1 MAKYHQVMKKEV
13 TLRKIFQYLMENG
26 FCPTFEKTHITFGL
40 GENIAVL
47 EYEENILSVRLF
59 FSFEEEQYEDFLEAS
74 NSCMI
79 NSYLVRVA
87 VFDDIKNIMF
97 SCETLCDT
105 FRDFQRFFPRLLEQ
119 LAEGLDQHKNEMKEL
134 LIMKALFLGRK
145 GLVQQQ
151 TTKHS

>member
-1 MAKYHQVMKKEV
+1 MKYREAMKKEV

-26 FCPTFEKTHITFGL
+26 YCPTFEKTYITFGV

-59 FSFEEEQYEDFLEAS
+59 FSIEEEQYEDFLEAS
-74 NSCMI
+74 NSSMI
-79 NSYLVRVA
+79 NSFLVRTTIL
-87 VFDDIKNIMF
+87 DDRKNIMF

-105 FRDFQRFFPRLLEQ
+105 FRDFQRFFPRLLEL

-134 LIMKALFLGRK
+134 LIMKALFLRRK